1 MNKHRYL
8 IIGCGNRTGTTVVHL
23 LLKGHPEVAALN
35 DELRISPLFTQ
46 KISTFTFGKNA
57 EIENEKGLSALF
69 DTITSITATPK
80 TTAIGAKCICMT
92 KSYAQTLLK
101 TLPEFLPDLKVILMV
116 RRDLIAQ
123 YGSNI
128 HAERTGLYHSLDKN
142 FENRKIHPVRMKK
155 WAYAGYALKLL
166 TILDILRE
174 LHKTHHV
181 LECSYENLLFDPE
194 EFYKRL
200 FRFIEISAEE
210 VNWAQLKK
218 ILPSPEE
225 YIKNYKKIE
234 RFQEE
239 YKQRF
244 NAGKIPLW
252 EQSLGK
258 IMVKLCYPSDRL
270 KRYRRKSKR
279 KKLEFFKD

>member
-1 MNKHRYL
+1 MTKHRYL
-8 IIGCGNRTGTTVVHL
+8 IIGCGNRTGTTVLHL

-35 DELRISPLFTQ
+35 DELRVAPFFTQ
-46 KISTFTFGKNA
+46 RISTFTFGKNS
-57 EIENEKGLSALF
+57 EIEKEKGLSVLF
-69 DTITSITATPK
+69 NAITSITATPQ

-92 KSYAQTLLK
+92 TSYAQTLVQ
-101 TLPEFLPDLKVILMV
+101 TLPKYLPDLKVILMV
-116 RRDLIAQ
+116 RNDLLAQ

-128 HAERTGLYHSLDKN
+128 HAERTGIYHSLHKN
-142 FENRKIHPVRMKK
+142 FENLKILSIHMKK

-174 LHKTHHV
+174 LHKTHRV
-181 LECSYENLLFDPE
+181 MECAYENLLTDPS

-200 FRFIEISAEE
+200 FRFIEISDEE

-225 YIKNYKKIE
+225 YIQNYQKMK

-239 YKQRF
+239 FKRAF
-244 NAGKIPLW
+244 NADEIPLW
-252 EQSLGK
+252 EKRLAK
-258 IMVKLCYPSDRL
+258 FMVKVCYPSDRL

-279 KKLEFFKD
+279 KELEFSKD